1 MVNYNLNYKLYK
13 IYVYIYV
20 KKFTSRKSYSFKIAL
35 NTEIYTRVGN

>member
-13 IYVYIYV
+13 IYVYIYMLKNLLRERV
-20 KKFTSRKSYSFKIAL
+20 SFKIAL